1 VSLAAKGEYSTHAR
15 GLSTT
20 PGFPTSGCWR
30 RPRVRFSLKK
40 TACRSSTPR
49 LSTGNPGERSGEI
62 SVWMLLL
69 GEAKKEA
76 VVKTAA

>member
-1 VSLAAKGEYSTHAR
+1 LEWPDMGTSTAFEFAVSLAAKGEYSTYVR

-40 TACRSSTPR
+40 TA
-49 LSTGNPGERSGEI
+49 
-62 SVWMLLL
+62 
-69 GEAKKEA
+69 
-76 VVKTAA
+76 